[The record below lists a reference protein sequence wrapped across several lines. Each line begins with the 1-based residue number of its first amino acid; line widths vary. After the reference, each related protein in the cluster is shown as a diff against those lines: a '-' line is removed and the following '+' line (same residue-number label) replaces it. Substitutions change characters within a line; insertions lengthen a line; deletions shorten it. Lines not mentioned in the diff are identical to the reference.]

1 MPAPPIVQG
10 YTGLTQVAQIGL
22 ETNQPTPGEPLL
34 MPQTAGAA
42 TMSLTTQPNTLSPT
56 TGMHLHFFVQGNTS
70 AGTIGIVGTNASGGA
85 QTSQTYHVAIA
96 PQNNQGYT
104 EFTTTEIWDTVT
116 ASSITLSA
124 GLTTAGCIVWVYG
137 SMAAKYLVPVTADAE
152 EKIARHSPTD
162 KRGILWKNFRVT
174 QLTKGVSLDK
184 FDCDLYPD
192 SLWMYYLLIGLAPV
206 VTTVPSSPTVLLA
219 STAIAASMTLTSA
232 PASPGEFLAF
242 TITGNTLAGTIVL
255 GGTDSYGM
263 AYGSTETITFTSAAS
278 QTVYS
283 SRRYSVVNNG
293 GANKF
298 ATTGGTG
305 ASIAV
310 GGVFG
315 WTYTWTFDGINNL
328 ATVSAALSIFD
339 GVMGKI
345 LPGTILTD
353 GTWDWQKEKNV
364 AFTGKGEAQD
374 YCIVGDPNPTTYP
387 SGTNPFATLAQPTS
401 MPMVSW
407 PGTFTID
414 PGSGTPLSTQDGS
427 FLTFKLGLLTG
438 LKWMFAG
445 SGMQRADYV
454 TRDSEPDFSIDATGI
469 FQNYA
474 NYVGYFKQNLPIILG
489 AKFQGNLLG
498 SIGGTPYFEAVQWT
512 LPCRLDTTKVDPSKN
527 AVEVAFKTLS
537 EYSFTTLGAAFKCA
551 VTCQQPPVYLS

>member
-10 YTGLTQVAQIGL
+10 YTGLTQQVQICI
-22 ETNQPTPGEPLL
+22 ENNQTAPGEPLL
-34 MPQTAGAA
+34 MPQTPGAA

-56 TGMHLHFFVQGNTS
+56 TGMQLHVYVQGNT
-70 AGTIGIVGTNASGGA
+70 ATGTINFTGTNASGGA
-85 QTSQTYHVAIA
+85 QSSQTYHVAIA
-96 PQNNQGYT
+96 PQNGQGYT
-104 EFTTTEIWDTVT
+104 EFTTTEIWGTIT
-116 ASSITLSA
+116 ASNITLSS
-124 GLTTAGCIVWVYG
+124 GLTTAGCTVWIYG
-137 SMAAKYLVPVTADAE
+137 SAAGKYLVPVTADAE
-152 EKIARHSPTD
+152 EKIAKHSPTD

-192 SLWMYYLLIGLAPV
+192 SLWMYYLLIGLVPV
-206 VTTVPSSPTVLLA
+206 VTTVPAAPTVLLA

-232 PASPGEFLAF
+232 PASPGEFLVF
-242 TITGNTLAGTIVL
+242 TITGNTAAGTFVL
-255 GGTDSYGM
+255 GGTDQFGFPYASN
-263 AYGSTETITFTSAAS
+263 ETINFTSAAS

-298 ATTGGTG
+298 TTTGGSG

-310 GGVFG
+310 GGVYA
-315 WTYTWTFDGINNL
+315 WTYTWTFDGISNL
-328 ATVSAALSIFD
+328 TTMSSALSIFD
-339 GVMGKI
+339 GVMGVK

-353 GTWDWQKEKNV
+353 GTWDWQKEKNI

-427 FLTFKLGLLTG
+427 FLTFKLGLMTG

-445 SGMQRADYV
+445 DGQQRAAYV

-474 NYVGYFKQNLPIILG
+474 NYVGYFKQNMPIILG
-489 AKFQGNLLG
+489 AKFQGVLLG
-498 SIGGTPYFEAVQWT
+498 SISGTPYFEQVQWT
-512 LPCRLDTTKVDPSKN
+512 LPCKLDTTKVDMSKN

-537 EYSFTTLGAAFKCA
+537 EYSFTNLGAAFKCA